1 MSFPNHFKAQ
11 QQTRHP
17 GFEYEMQPLPIFDDK
32 TTLPN
37 GSLLQEQVAIITGGD
52 SGIGRA
58 VAVAY
63 AKQGADVAIVYY
75 NEDKDAEDTQKA
87 VEAYGQS
94 CLLIKGDLTEET
106 FATDVVTKVMDTY
119 KHIDILVNNAAV
131 QYENSSLQAI
141 TTEQFDKTFK
151 TNVYGTFYMTKAVLP
166 HLKSGACIINTTSVV
181 AFHGH
186 EKLIDYSMTKGAIT
200 AFTRSLSMALT
211 KSKSGIRVNAVA
223 PGPIWTPFIPSSFDV
238 SSIPAFGTTTPLGR
252 AGQPIECAGAYVF
265 LASKAAS
272 YITGQTIHI
281 NGGEIING

>member
-1 MSFPNHFKAQ
+1 MSFPNHFEAQ
-11 QQTRHP
+11 HQTRHP
-17 GFEYEMQPLPIFDDK
+17 GFEYEMDPLPVFDDSLI
-32 TTLPN
+32 LPQ
-37 GSLLQEQVAIITGGD
+37 GSLLEGLVAIITGGD

-87 VEAYGQS
+87 IEGYGRK
-94 CLLIKGDLTEET
+94 CLLIKGDLTVET
-106 FATDVVTKVMDTY
+106 FADDVVQKVKDTY
-119 KHIDILVNNAAV
+119 SHIDILVNNAAV
-131 QYENSSLQAI
+131 QYESTNLQELS
-141 TTEQFDKTFK
+141 TEQFDKTFK
-151 TNVYGTFYMTKAVLP
+151 TNVYGTFYMTKAALP

-186 EKLIDYSMTKGAIT
+186 ETLIDYSMTKGALT
-200 AFTRSLSMALT
+200 AFTRSLSMNLA

-223 PGPIWTPFIPSSFDV
+223 PGPIWTPFIPSSFGA
-238 SSIPAFGTTTPLGR
+238 SSIPAFGTNTPLGR

-281 NGGEIING
+281 NGGEIVNG

>member
-17 GFEYEMQPLPIFDDK
+17 GFEYEMQPLPIFDDE

-37 GSLLQEQVAIITGGD
+37 GSLLQGQVAIITGGD

-63 AKQGADVAIVYY
+63 AKQGADIAIVYY
-75 NEDKDAEDTQKA
+75 NEDKDAEYTQKA

-94 CLLIKGDLTEET
+94 CLLIKGNLTEET
-106 FATDVVTKVMDTY
+106 FATEVGKKVIDSY

-131 QYENSSLQAI
+131 QYESASLQAI

-151 TNVYGTFYMTKAVLP
+151 TNVYGTFYMTKATLP

-186 EKLIDYSMTKGAIT
+186 EKLIDYSMTKGAVT
-200 AFTRSLSMALT
+200 AFTRSLSMALA

-238 SSIPAFGTTTPLGR
+238 SSIPAFGTNTPLGR